1 MKFFEKDATYHQVY
15 ITPDLKPDVVQLV
28 IEASMDKFIIFLIF
42 CSFCWTI
49 CTLQNVIAMT
59 SSLYWIS
66 EAL

>member
-28 IEASMDKFIIFLIF
+28 IEASMDKFMHNFLSQKHQN

-59 SSLYWIS
+59 SSLY
-66 EAL
+66 